1 MSCPAC
7 NYPHWH
13 VERFSGGR
21 DSAVETRECDGCGY
35 TWTVTLRR

>member
-13 VERFSGGR
+13 VERFSGAEHT
-21 DSAVETRECDGCGY
+21 AVETRECDGCGHR
-35 TWTVTLRR
+35 WTVTLRR